1 MGHGATLASAVR
13 TFTTHTTDARRADGS
28 AYLSSPDQP
37 GLGTLT
43 KWMKLAG
50 LCALGICTVSIPL
63 TVALALS
70 ATGASGVLTLGDVTP
85 RHQHQTPAKAVAN
98 DRCVAKRGY
107 YALTFD
113 DGPLPATTRQLVT
126 ALAKAGAVGTFFD
139 IGERAAAHQNLV
151 ELQRSVGQ
159 VANETYTA
167 PDMTRV
173 SQARRYQ
180 ELQAAARV
188 LDYPNVLF
196 RPPFGKTSAAVE
208 ADVLH
213 SGLTLVY
220 WTVDAAGAGLSA
232 AAIAERALLV
242 APGGII
248 RLAGD
253 SAQSADAISSI
264 VSGLARR
271 GLCPGFVSSSK
282 QDAVGPGGLLFH
294 AVAVKP

>member
-1 MGHGATLASAVR
+1 MR
-13 TFTTHTTDARRADGS
+13 TFTTQTADGRRSDGS
-28 AYLSSPDQP
+28 AYPP
-37 GLGTLT
+37 APEHGGLGTLT

-50 LCALGICTVSIPL
+50 LCAVGICTVSIPL

-70 ATGASGVLTLGDVTP
+70 ATGASDVITLGDVTP
-85 RHQHQTPAKAVAN
+85 RHGHQTPAKAIAN
-98 DRCVAKRGY
+98 DRCAAKRGY

-126 ALAKAGAVGTFFD
+126 ALAKAGAVATFFD
-139 IGERAAAHQNLV
+139 IGERAAAHQDLV

-167 PDMTRV
+167 PDLTRV
-173 SQARRYQ
+173 SQARLYQ

-208 ADVLH
+208 ADVRH
-213 SGLTLVY
+213 TGLTSVY
-220 WTVDAAGAGLSA
+220 WTIDASGSGLSA
-232 AAIAERALLV
+232 AAIAERALQV
-242 APGGII
+242 GPGGII

-253 SAQSADAISSI
+253 SAQSAQAIPNM
-264 VSGLARR
+264 VKGLARR

-282 QDAVGPGGLLFH
+282 QDAVGPGGLLFN